1 MKNFFTI
8 AGKANF
14 HTHTLWCDGKNTPRE
29 MIEGAI
35 ARGFALLGFSSHVS
49 GSDPSDTVCPFERI
63 ADYAAEIRSLEREY
77 ADKIIIK
84 LGVEADYIPGIAT
97 PDVSEYAF
105 IKPDY
110 IIGSIHYVIADD
122 GGRVPVD
129 HTPELLA
136 EGIARHFNGSAE
148 TFIKQYFKQERD
160 MVSLFNFD
168 VVGHPD
174 LVRKFNLKKP
184 YFDENAQ
191 WYRDEVVKTADAI
204 ANSGKIS
211 EINSGA
217 ISRGWR
223 NDVYPDDFFRC
234 ELEKRGVFLIHS
246 ADAHSVNGL
255 DFWQ

>member
-1 MKNFFTI
+1 MKEFFAA

-14 HTHTLWCDGKNTPRE
+14 HTHTVWCDGKNTPRE

-35 ARGFALLGFSSHVS
+35 ERGFDTLGFSSHVS
-49 GSDPSDTVCPFERI
+49 GTDRSNTVCPMERI
-63 ADYAAEIRSLEREY
+63 ADYAAEIRAPEREY
-77 ADKIIIK
+77 AGRITIK
-84 LGVEADYIPGIAT
+84 LGIEADYIPGIAV

-105 IKPDY
+105 INPDY
-110 IIGSIHYVIADD
+110 VIGSIHYVIAED

-129 HTPELLA
+129 HAPELLA
-136 EGIARHFNGSAE
+136 EGIARHFDGSAE
-148 TFIKQYFKQERD
+148 AFIKQYFRQERD
-160 MVSLFNFD
+160 MVAMFDFD

-174 LVRKFNLKKP
+174 LVRKFNIKAP
-184 YFDENAQ
+184 YFDEKAP
-191 WYRDEVVKTADAI
+191 WYRKEVVKTAAAI
-204 ANSGKIS
+204 AKSGKIS

-223 NDVYPDDFFRC
+223 TDVYPDDFFRN
-234 ELEKRGVFLIHS
+234 ELDKRGVFLIHS